1 MIQDHKI
8 VDEILEKN
16 EENFQ
21 HNFEKFEIV
30 IFHFYS
36 NIVLYI

>member
-21 HNFEKFEIV
+21 HNFEKFENHI
-30 IFHFYS
+30 
-36 NIVLYI
+36 N